1 MNPLFHG
8 GGIHLRATLTLL
20 LSPFLIPCELA
31 DCQGVNRKGGF
42 GRLFKKKTEP
52 EATSTRAAAL
62 KKVVMG
68 AIPDDRHYRETLAD
82 AIVIAYEDNKYRP
95 LWNRRQL
102 PERLFQSLSS
112 HLARHGIPEIMILDP
127 NGISELCGGAPVNQK
142 DLGYTIVLADAGALT
157 NLGPVA
163 PSTIWPE
170 WNTGDRPGID
180 REEPRDIASDLLALA
195 SQSQFDAGLIIDQ
208 KAPRNWIYGE
218 LQRAYLV
225 SQRALKYAD
234 RIPGIPHPAVAGV
247 AKPGEPYEHA
257 PAIAEA
263 LAVRGLLEMP
273 PEERTRLR
281 QMSPELT
288 EALKKFQQ
296 YRGLDVD
303 GIMGPGTWKYLAAS
317 PAATYRQRA
326 LNLHRARLLPDD
338 FGHTYVIINLPSGEL
353 YAFDGNELAFSMRIV
368 FGKDKEK
375 HHTPVFR
382 DIMREV
388 VFAPYWNVP
397 TSIAS
402 EEILP
407 KLLEDPE
414 YLEKR
419 SYEIVDSF
427 IDDARVYE
435 LTEETLSKLTMEQ
448 LYLRQRPIPGN
459 ALGKVKFLLPNR
471 FNVYLHDTPSKEFF
485 KSDDR
490 AQSHGCIRVES
501 PPQMAR
507 WTLERQGWSAE
518 QIDQAL
524 GSDTQIRAPLLM
536 PINVYI
542 TYFTVFPRPSANPDQ
557 PFVLSK
563 PRDVY
568 KLDEGATDS
577 LNAFIP

>member
-1 MNPLFHG
+1 MNPMFHSG
-8 GGIHLRATLTLL
+8 RIHLRATLTLL
-20 LSPFLIPCELA
+20 LSPLLFACELA
-31 DCQGVNRKGGF
+31 DCQGMSRKGSF
-42 GRLFKKKTEP
+42 GRLFKKKTVP
-52 EATSTRAAAL
+52 EATSTRAGTL
-62 KKVVMG
+62 KEVVMR

-82 AIVIAYEDNKYRP
+82 AIVIAYEDNRYRP

-102 PERLFQSLSS
+102 PERLFQTLSS

-127 NGISELCGGAPVNQK
+127 NGIAELCRGAPVNPR

-163 PSTIWPE
+163 PATIWPE

-180 REEPRDIASDLLALA
+180 RDKPRSIANDLLAL
-195 SQSQFDAGLIIDQ
+195 SSRSHFDAGLIIDE
-208 KAPRNWIYGE
+208 KAPRNWIYAE
-218 LQRAYLV
+218 LQRAFIV

-234 RIPGIPHPAVAGV
+234 RIPGIPNPAVAGV

-257 PAIAEA
+257 AAIAEA

-273 PEERTRLR
+273 PAKRAGLR

-288 EALKKFQQ
+288 EALKRFQQ

-317 PAATYRQRA
+317 PAASYRRRA

-338 FGHTYVIINLPSGEL
+338 FGHTYLIVNLPSAEL
-353 YAFDGNELAFSMRIV
+353 FAFDGNQLAFSMRIV
-368 FGKDKEK
+368 FGKNEEAL
-375 HHTPVFR
+375 HTPVFR

-402 EEILP
+402 KEILP
-407 KLLEDPE
+407 KLLEDPA

-419 SYEIVDSF
+419 HYEIVDSF

-435 LTEETLSKLTMEQ
+435 LNEETLSKLTMEQ

-485 KSDDR
+485 QSDHR
-490 AQSHGCIRVES
+490 ARSHGCIRIES
-501 PPQMAR
+501 PPQMAC
-507 WTLERQGWSAE
+507 WALERQGWSAE
-518 QIDQAL
+518 QIDEAL
-524 GSDTQIRAPLLM
+524 DSDTQIRARLLM

-542 TYFTVFPRPSANPDQ
+542 TYFTVFPRPSANPEQ

-568 KLDEGATDS
+568 KLDEGAVDS